1 MKVFNILV
9 NYFKKHIFIFLFLI
23 CVLLGVTLL
32 ALIPPKLLQILID
45 DVFTNK
51 NTSNLLFFSLF
62 YMLSLVSVELINFLK
77 EVILVV
83 ISQGFNKSIR
93 LNMLSKINH
102 LTYTELKNIDSGI
115 MESYF
120 SNDIEEVNALITSGA
135 ISLIIDTFKII
146 GIIVSIFL
154 LSYILGLI
162 TLLILPL
169 LILFILF
176 MRKRMRNA
184 QKENRELEAKVNFKL
199 LESLDNIIS
208 IKSFRIYKIINEK
221 YNDILL
227 KHFKVNQKSN
237 GYDAIF
243 PPIMQISKIIV
254 IVLIIILSA
263 FYPNL
268 FLLSVGAIASL
279 IDLITSLF
287 SPLENLGMEIQTIQK
302 SMAALE
308 RINNFLSL
316 KEDDIKSF
324 NSDLDFQSLE
334 LKFDNVSFKY
344 DDGNEFVI
352 KDFNLSI
359 KNNEK
364 ITLKGVSGSGKSTL
378 FKLAYGLIKPS
389 KGRVTINNIDT
400 YLLSNELKRK
410 IFGIVYQDYYFSS
423 GTIKEEISL
432 LDSSIDDSKIEETLS
447 KVGLSRINDINKK
460 LNIND
465 YSTGELSLFNIARVV
480 VSDSKI
486 LFLDEMNSKIDPLTA
501 SKIIKVINELSK
513 EKMILSINHYGEL
526 LEDSK
531 IVKIE

>member
-9 NYFKKHIFIFLFLI
+9 NYFKKHFFIFILLI
-23 CVLLGVTLL
+23 LILLGVTLL
-32 ALIPPKLLQILID
+32 SLIPPKLLQILID
-45 DVFTNK
+45 DVFSEK
-51 NTSNLLFFSLF
+51 NTSNLLLF
-62 YMLSLVSVELINFLK
+62 GVFYTLSLISVELINFLK
-77 EVILVV
+77 EVILVI

-93 LNMLSKINH
+93 LKMLSKINH

-115 MESYF
+115 LESYF
-120 SNDIEEVNALITSGA
+120 SNDIEEVNALIASGA
-135 ISLIIDTFKII
+135 ISLIIDTFKMI

-154 LSYILGLI
+154 LSYVLGLLV
-162 TLLILPL
+162 LLILPL
-169 LILFILF
+169 LILFIMY

-184 QKENRELEAKVNFKL
+184 QKENRELEAKVNFKV

-208 IKSFRIYKIINEK
+208 IKSFRIYKIIKEK
-221 YNDILL
+221 YDDILS

-243 PPIMQISKIIV
+243 PPIMQITKIIL
-254 IVLIIILSA
+254 IVLILILSSL
-263 FYPNL
+263 YPSL
-268 FLLSVGAIASL
+268 FLLSVGMIASL

-308 RINNFLSL
+308 RINNFLKL

-324 NSDLDFQSLE
+324 NKNLDLSSLE
-334 LKFDNVSFKY
+334 LKFDHVYFKY
-344 DDGNEFVI
+344 DDGNEYVI
-352 KDFNLSI
+352 KDFSLI
-359 KNNEK
+359 LKNNDK

-378 FKLAYGLIKPS
+378 FKLGYGLIKPS
-389 KGRVTINNIDT
+389 SGRVTINNIDT
-400 YLLSNELKRK
+400 YLLSSELKRK

-432 LDSSIDDSKIEETLS
+432 LDSSINEEKIKDTLN
-447 KVGLSRINDINKK
+447 KVELSRINDINKK

-480 VSDSKI
+480 ASDSKI
-486 LFLDEMNSKIDPLTA
+486 LFLDEMNSKIDPLSA
-501 SKIIKVINELSK
+501 SKIIDVINEVSK
-513 EKMILSINHYGEL
+513 DKMILSINHYGEL
-526 LEDSK
+526 LKDSK
-531 IVKIE
+531 VIKVD

>member
-1 MKVFNILV
+1 
-9 NYFKKHIFIFLFLI
+9 
-23 CVLLGVTLL
+23 
-32 ALIPPKLLQILID
+32 
-45 DVFTNK
+45 
-51 NTSNLLFFSLF
+51 
-62 YMLSLVSVELINFLK
+62 
-77 EVILVV
+77 
-83 ISQGFNKSIR
+83 
-93 LNMLSKINH
+93 
-102 LTYTELKNIDSGI
+102 
-115 MESYF
+115 
-120 SNDIEEVNALITSGA
+120 
-135 ISLIIDTFKII
+135 
-146 GIIVSIFL
+146 
-154 LSYILGLI
+154 
-162 TLLILPL
+162 
-169 LILFILF
+169 
-176 MRKRMRNA
+176 MRNA
-184 QKENRELEAKVNFKL
+184 QKENRKLEAKVNFKV

-208 IKSFRIYKIINEK
+208 IKSFRIYKIINHK
-221 YNDILL
+221 YDEILS

-243 PPIMQISKIIV
+243 PPIMQISKIIA
-254 IVLIIILSA
+254 IVLIIILSSL
-263 FYPNL
+263 FPSL
-268 FLLSVGAIASL
+268 FLLSVGALASL

-308 RINNFLSL
+308 RINNFLCL

-324 NSDLDFQSLE
+324 NDDIDLSSIE

-344 DDGNEFVI
+344 DDGNEYVI

-378 FKLAYGLIKPS
+378 FKLGYGLIKPTL
-389 KGRVTINNIDT
+389 GRVTINNIDT

-423 GTIKEEISL
+423 GTIKEEVSL
-432 LDSSIDDSKIEETLS
+432 LDNNLSDLKIKESLNE
-447 KVGLSRINDINKK
+447 VGLTRINNINKK

-501 SKIIKVINELSK
+501 SKIIKIINEVSK
-513 EKMILSINHYGEL
+513 DKMILSINHYGEL
-526 LEDSK
+526 LKDSK
-531 IVKIE
+531 IIKVD